1 MISCVVPVTVS
12 MALWCIWRKG
22 KWVCIWLGL
31 KASLSLFALF
41 LILML
46 TPISWIFTKIRVH
59 FFLCFFFLLRSWNL
73 FYIFDK
79 NAKVMEFNLTQNA
92 VSPLDYLQMTCRR
105 WYFEWNVAVSFI
117 VLDHCLHS
125 SICCYN
131 PKIMVCIVNP
141 SLSLVIFSC
150 DVTCGCAEVYIGID
164 CFYLP

>member
-1 MISCVVPVTVS
+1 
-12 MALWCIWRKG
+12 
-22 KWVCIWLGL
+22 
-31 KASLSLFALF
+31 
-41 LILML
+41 
-46 TPISWIFTKIRVH
+46 
-59 FFLCFFFLLRSWNL
+59 
-73 FYIFDK
+73 
-79 NAKVMEFNLTQNA
+79 MEFNLTQNA

-105 WYFEWNVAVSFI
+105 WYFEWNVSVSFT

-150 DVTCGCAEVYIGID
+150 DVTCGCTEVSIGID